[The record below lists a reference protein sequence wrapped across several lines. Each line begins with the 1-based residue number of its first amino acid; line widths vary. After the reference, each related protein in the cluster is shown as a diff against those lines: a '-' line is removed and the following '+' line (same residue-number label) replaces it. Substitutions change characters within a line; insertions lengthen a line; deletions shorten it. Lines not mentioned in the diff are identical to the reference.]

1 MDFAS
6 LRLQLHADLQDDR
19 LKAVEL
25 ISQLPRKQ
33 AQELLSEGLEH
44 WDWLL
49 RDHCAEALFEKS
61 GEAAV
66 ATIISYGKKR
76 RIGMR
81 KSIEI
86 LSRSSSRKAAE
97 YIFEMRNR
105 QAQVG
110 QFAVATLKA
119 MNGQWAVIF
128 SWLCDGK
135 WNPEIESAIR
145 GVGARSLIQVLRKL
159 SHWAQIELFAGE
171 NVRDAFLRAGLWGSL
186 PRELRKHY
194 GNKED
199 EKVIARAIFGRASNS
214 MDEERNAVASKVQ
227 PSKDGWIKNLAKK
240 LEISAAALGPFLGG
254 DKKIGDMYYSFEIPK
269 RHGGTRRISA
279 PAPRLKKLQR
289 RVYEKLLANAE
300 YMEPCRGFMKG
311 IGIKDNAK
319 VHTGQP
325 LVINM
330 DLRDFFPSV
339 PIRLVYR
346 VFRNLAGSKAAGV
359 FLAALTT
366 KDGVLPQGAPTS
378 PALANLV
385 CKRMDL
391 RLQGLAASVDAK
403 YTRYADDLTFSGP
416 ENIIAVMPLV
426 RKIVEEEGFAVAEEK
441 TRIMRNGRRQE
452 VTGLVVNENVSLPRD
467 VRRRLRAAAHH
478 QATSQ
483 PLHWDNKPMSEES
496 FAGRLAFLQSVQPDV
511 AVKLKRKSR
520 Q

>member
-1 MDFAS
+1 MD
-6 LRLQLHADLQDDR
+6 
-19 LKAVEL
+19 LKT
-25 ISQLPRKQ
+25 P
-33 AQELLSEGLEH
+33 
-44 WDWLL
+44 
-49 RDHCAEALFEKS
+49 
-61 GEAAV
+61 
-66 ATIISYGKKR
+66 
-76 RIGMR
+76 
-81 KSIEI
+81 
-86 LSRSSSRKAAE
+86 
-97 YIFEMRNR
+97 
-105 QAQVG
+105 
-110 QFAVATLKA
+110 
-119 MNGQWAVIF
+119 
-128 SWLCDGK
+128 CDGK

-194 GNKED
+194 GNHYGNKED

-214 MDEERNAVASKVQ
+214 MDEERNAFASKVQ
-227 PSKDGWIKNLAKK
+227 PSKDGWLENLAKK

-254 DKKIGDMYYSFEIPK
+254 DKKIADMYYSFEIPK

-300 YMEPCRGFMKG
+300 YLEPCRGFMKG
-311 IGIKDNAK
+311 LGIKDNAK
-319 VHTGQP
+319 VHSGQP

-346 VFRNLAGSKAAGV
+346 VFRDIAGSKAAGV

-391 RLQGLAASVDAK
+391 RLQGLAASVEAK

-441 TRIMRNGRRQE
+441 TRIMRGGRRQE

-511 AVKLKRKSR
+511 AAKLKRKSR